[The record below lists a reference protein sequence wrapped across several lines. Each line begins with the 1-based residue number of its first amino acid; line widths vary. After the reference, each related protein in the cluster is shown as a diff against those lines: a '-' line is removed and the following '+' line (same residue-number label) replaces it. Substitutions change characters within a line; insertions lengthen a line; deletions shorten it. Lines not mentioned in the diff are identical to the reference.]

1 MTEDPSGKGPQQP
14 GSDQTPPQPAPDR
27 APEAETEDED
37 EAWDN
42 EGGHAPSAPRQGG
55 TPAARERTPGR

>member
-1 MTEDPSGKGPQQP
+1 MAENPKKGPQQP
-14 GSDQTPPQPAPDR
+14 GPDQTPPQPPPDQ
-27 APEAETEDED
+27 AAEIEAED